1 MSLILSGTDGLSDV
15 DGTAATPAIRGTD
28 ANTGIFFG
36 TDIIGFSEGG
46 VEAMRINASGNLQTI
61 GTISV
66 GNATPSTSG
75 AGITFPATQS
85 ASSDANTLDDYEEG
99 TWTGTV
105 KGSSGDP
112 STPVTNTGTYTKVG
126 RQVFARIDFAG
137 INTTGASGEFFVSG
151 LPFSSE
157 QAVGTG
163 NVMTY
168 NIISFPS
175 AGNLCPY
182 VAGTNINI
190 YYMTSAGTWVAAQH
204 SAGAARFLQLSVT
217 YNV

>member
-1 MSLILSGTDGLSDV
+1 MAITINGSGTITGASTLATAVLSP
-15 DGTAATPAIRGTD
+15 TLTTPIVTTTMG
-28 ANTGIFFG
+28 
-36 TDIIGFSEGG
+36 
-46 VEAMRINASGNLQTI
+46 
-61 GTISV
+61 V
-66 GNATPSTSG
+66 GNATPAASG
-75 AGITFPATQS
+75 AGISFPSTQS

-99 TWTGTV
+99 TWTGTIE
-105 KGSSGDP
+105 GNTTDP
-112 STPVTNTGTYTKVG
+112 TTPVTNTGTYTKIG

-137 INTTGASGEFFVSG
+137 VNTTGASGAFFVSG
-151 LPFSSE
+151 LPFAPP

-182 VAGTNINI
+182 VENTNVNI
-190 YYMTSAGTWVAAQH
+190 YYMTSAGTWVAAEH